1 MIKRC
6 PFCAGELVANPNQEM
21 FLEKN
26 YVRCA
31 NKKCVSN
38 GYPMTIEML
47 DEISL
52 LKYRAEKAEWAVRAI
67 DCASHNLQAAAA
79 AIKSGQAGI
88 KEYIKGVK
96 NGI

>member
-6 PFCAGELVANPNQEM
+6 PFCAGELIANPNQEM

-67 DCASHNLQAAAA
+67 DCASLICRPPPPRLKAAKLASKN
-79 AIKSGQAGI
+79 ISGG
-88 KEYIKGVK
+88 
-96 NGI
+96 